1 MSAAVGTTSS
11 VRIKM
16 TTAFLT
22 NIELLIPAMLNW
34 IQTQFYTID
43 TTQVTFDYDTVV
55 SGITTIGR
63 ADAANWVTSYTLQY
77 STDEAIYLPIQ
88 EAGADVVSQ

>member
-1 MSAAVGTTSS
+1 
-11 VRIKM
+11 M
-16 TTAFLT
+16 T
-22 NIELLIPAMLNW
+22 PP
-34 IQTQFYTID
+34 
-43 TTQVTFDYDTVV
+43 TQVTFDYDTVV

>member
-1 MSAAVGTTSS
+1 
-11 VRIKM
+11 
-16 TTAFLT
+16 
-22 NIELLIPAMLNW
+22 MLNW

-77 STDEAIYLPIQ
+77 SIDEAIYLPIQ